1 MIVIEIM
8 GEGHDVISVTARET
22 VIVTDSVVV
31 TGMKVDLDR
40 SLLDD
45 TSQGQETKP
54 MM

>member
-1 MIVIEIM
+1 M

-40 SLLDD
+40 SPLDD
-45 TSQGQETKP
+45 TTQGQETRAT
-54 MM
+54 M